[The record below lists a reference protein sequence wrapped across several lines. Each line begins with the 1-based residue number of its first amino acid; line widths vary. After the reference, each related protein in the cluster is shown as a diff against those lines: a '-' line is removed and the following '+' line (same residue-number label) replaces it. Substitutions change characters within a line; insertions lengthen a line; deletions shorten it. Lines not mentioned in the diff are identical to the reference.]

1 MASFNF
7 FTMHMFQTIIS
18 LFGYIR
24 KKQYTKMQL
33 FVLLN
38 LEVINLRMKLHTS
51 FMTRFDRRHIFMIVE
66 KMVTEV
72 VVFVKCWARVMV
84 GLGY

>member
-1 MASFNF
+1 
-7 FTMHMFQTIIS
+7 MHMFQTIIS
-18 LFGYIR
+18 LFGYLR
-24 KKQYTKMQL
+24 KKMQL

-51 FMTRFDRRHIFMIVE
+51 FMTRFDSRRHIFMIVE
-66 KMVTEV
+66 KLVIEV
-72 VVFVKCWARVMV
+72 VVFVKCWTRVMV